1 MYTKQTSYLIIDS
14 YCIIQKAA
22 GHLKTIFGFGKNEL
36 IGKSISEIYEQNQKF
51 LFKKICKELLQ
62 QKLFK
67 TIVVESKNIPLKQT
81 HNLLIQ
87 NVSPAYIQVVFLNIV
102 EEDDAHNSIKNV
114 AENLPIPV
122 LCYNQHKEIKF
133 MNAAFNATFIKKGIQ
148 FNTLEDF
155 YTLIRPPKGVLLKKE
170 ITDWFKL
177 VAENKK
183 KKKSTPSSK
192 KAWLLCKNGIIRLFD
207 ISFST
212 DEEMVYVIFNDITN
226 NHQET
231 KTLANNEARFRV
243 IANNIPISIGI
254 HDLKGN
260 VVFVNRFF
268 TQQIGYKVEDV
279 PTLSDWYKKSQ
290 PDPVIRKQLQNH
302 WLEIIDQI
310 RKKKIKKTP
319 NTEAS
324 LVCKDGITRN
334 FSFVFQVQD
343 DYVYVILVDITK
355 RVKAEYEVGEYN
367 QQLLQLT
374 SHLFSVRE
382 QERKHTAQEIQEALG
397 QHITGLRLEIAWIK
411 KNIEKL
417 GKIEF
422 QIKMQKALTSMSEAM
437 TTVRKIASGL
447 RPSIL
452 DDLGL
457 VATIEWYIGEVS
469 KQSGISIKLHAK
481 TNNKTLERDLKIRI
495 FRIFQEVI
503 TQLRNTGLSTYIL
516 VKLEYSPSKVILSI
530 TDDGNTFLAIQ
541 KKPTLGWLS
550 IRETIR
556 SLHGKITAKSS
567 NYLLISIPIK
577 LSHEDSYRR

>member
-22 GHLKTIFGFGKNEL
+22 GPLKTIFGFGKNEL
-36 IGKSISEIYEQNQKF
+36 IGKSIFEIYEQNQKF

-183 KKKSTPSSK
+183 KKKLTPSSK